1 MGAYELVKQLNSLR
15 SRILFQKYFPFMAYG
30 AAILLI
36 IPGMKQDVKTGASM
50 MFFFLAI
57 ATVAVAL
64 ICSGRKRLEERF
76 VDLYK
81 ESFVTTVINS
91 FIEGTTY
98 KDHRGFS
105 EMDVATFGL
114 VRVGNT
120 FKSEDLICGSY
131 KGVDFRQADVNIQN
145 VVQVKDEK
153 RIEQYFGGRMFEFT
167 YTGKYVQNVK
177 VFSKNFKI
185 TLNLDA
191 PIIDLESVDFNNAFD
206 VYTLEPVDAFYI
218 LTPQVMER
226 LVRLQR
232 RYNNIAFRFGDKRVC
247 VAIDGINS
255 FEPDY
260 RRKISYLEEKERIK
274 GEFNVI
280 TEMIE
285 LLGLIPE
292 DDKE

>member
-30 AAILLI
+30 VAILLI

-64 ICSGRKRLEERF
+64 ICSGRKKLEEKY
-76 VDLYK
+76 VYLYK
-81 ESFVTTVINS
+81 EVFVTNVINS

-98 KDHRGFS
+98 KDNRGFS

-114 VRVGNT
+114 VRVGNA
-120 FKSEDLICGSY
+120 FKSEDLICGCY
-131 KGVDFRQADVNIQN
+131 KGIDFRQADVNIQN

-153 RIEQYFGGRMFEFT
+153 RVEQYFAGRMFEFT
-167 YTGKYVQNVK
+167 YSGKYVQNVK
-177 VFSKNFKI
+177 VFSKNFKV
-185 TLNLDA
+185 TLNLDN
-191 PIIDLESVDFNNAFD
+191 PIIDLESVDFCNAFN
-206 VYTLEPVDAFYI
+206 VYTIEPVDAFYI

-232 RYNNIAFRFGDKRVC
+232 RYNNIGFRFGDKRVC
-247 VAIDGINS
+247 VAIDGMDS

-260 RRKISYLEEKERIK
+260 RRKISYLEEKQRLK

-280 TEMIE
+280 IDMIE

>member
-1 MGAYELVKQLNSLR
+1 MGAYELIKQLNSLR
-15 SRILFQKYFPFMAYG
+15 SRIMFQKYFPLVVYG
-30 AAILLI
+30 LALLLVM
-36 IPGMKQDVKTGASM
+36 PEMSRDVKTGISM
-50 MFFFLAI
+50 MFFFFVI
-57 ATVAVAL
+57 ATVSVVI
-64 ICSGRKRLEERF
+64 ICSGRKKLERKY

-81 ESFVTTVINS
+81 ESFVTTVVNS

-98 KDHRGFS
+98 KDFKGFN

-114 VRVGNT
+114 VRVGNE

-153 RIEQYFGGRMFEFT
+153 RIEQYFAGRMFEFT
-167 YTGKYVQNVK
+167 YSGKYVQNVK
-177 VFSKNFKI
+177 VFSKNFRV

-191 PIIDLESVDFNNAFD
+191 PIIDLESVDFNNAFN

-226 LVRLQR
+226 LVKLQR
-232 RYNNIAFRFGDKRVC
+232 RYNNIGFRFGDKRVC

-292 DDKE
+292 DK